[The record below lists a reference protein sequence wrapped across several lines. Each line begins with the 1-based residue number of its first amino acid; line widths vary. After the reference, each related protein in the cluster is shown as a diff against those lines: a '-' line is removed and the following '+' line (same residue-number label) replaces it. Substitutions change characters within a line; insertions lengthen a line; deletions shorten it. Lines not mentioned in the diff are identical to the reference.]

1 MDRVHKEL
9 HGLGPQRWSMERGS
23 MFFIR
28 PYEYSNLGFHM
39 TSPNFKNSRIV
50 DFPEFL
56 LS

>member
-39 TSPNFKNSRIV
+39 TSPNFKNSRII